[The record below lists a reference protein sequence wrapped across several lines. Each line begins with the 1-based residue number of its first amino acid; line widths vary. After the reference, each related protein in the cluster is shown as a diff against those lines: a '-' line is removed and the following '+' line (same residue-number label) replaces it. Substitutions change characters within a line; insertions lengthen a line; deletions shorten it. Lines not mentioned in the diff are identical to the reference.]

1 MSLPIQRPRGGMEMS
16 KAQSQT
22 LPRASAPP
30 PTVFIVD
37 DDNMVRRSLARLVRA
52 AGYPVET
59 FPSPRDLMTQ
69 LGADPSGCILLDL
82 LMPGLDGLQ
91 AQQAFSKDGLNLPV
105 IFLSGHGDVSSSVRA
120 MKAGAIDFLVKPP
133 DARDLFLAIDRAFEC
148 DRTSRNEREE
158 TAILLARYESLT
170 PRERE
175 VCIWVATGLLNKQI
189 AHRLGTSEKTV
200 KVHRGQV
207 MHKFGI
213 RSVAELVRIVDR
225 LGLRAPGD

>member
-1 MSLPIQRPRGGMEMS
+1 MS
-16 KAQSQT
+16 KAQLQT
-22 LPRASAPP
+22 ISSVAPSSP
-30 PTVFIVD
+30 TALRVPPPSPTVFIVD
-37 DDNMVRRSLARLVRA
+37 DDKMVRRSLARLVRA

-59 FPSPRDLMTQ
+59 FPSPRDLMNQ
-69 LGADPSGCILLDL
+69 LGADQPSGCILLDL
-82 LMPGLDGLQ
+82 LMPELDGLQ

-105 IFLSGHGDVSSSVRA
+105 IFLSGHGDVSSSVQA

-133 DARDLFLAIDRAFEC
+133 DARDLFLAINRAIEQDRA
-148 DRTSRNEREE
+148 SRSEREE
-158 TAILLARYESLT
+158 TAILRARYESLT

-175 VCIWVATGLLNKQI
+175 VCIWVATGSLNKQI
-189 AHRLGTSEKTV
+189 ADRLGTSEKTV

-225 LGLRAPGD
+225 LGLRAPAD